1 MTKSEAPIGKLLAA
15 FAILYLVW
23 GSTYIAIR
31 FAIETLPPLLM
42 AGVRFLL
49 AGSLLYSFRR
59 WQGVEAPPLRHWKS
73 TGLVGALLLFAGN
86 GGVVL
91 AERLVP
97 SALVALLVALMPLW
111 MVLLEWLRPGGE
123 RPSQQTFVGLGI
135 GILGMVLLV
144 GPGRLGG
151 GIAITG
157 VLLVVAATMGWA
169 AGSIYSRGADLPKD
183 PLLTTSM
190 QMLCGGACL
199 LLAGLLRGEPA
210 TFDMAAVSLH
220 SMLAFLYLTAFGSLL
235 AFSAY
240 VWLLRV
246 STPAK
251 VSTYAYVNPVVAVF
265 LGWWLGGESISL
277 RVLLAAAVIIFAVIV
292 MTTGKKTK
300 A

>member
-1 MTKSEAPIGKLLAA
+1 MKPEAPLGKLLAS
-15 FAILYLVW
+15 FAILYVVW

-42 AGVRFLL
+42 ASARFLL
-49 AGSLLYSFRR
+49 AGGLLYALRR
-59 WQGVEAPPLRHWKS
+59 LQGIEAPPRRHWRT

-91 AERLVP
+91 AEQLVP

-111 MVLLEWLRPGGE
+111 MVLFEWLRPGGE
-123 RPSQQTFVGLGI
+123 RPSAQTFVGLGV
-135 GILGMVLLV
+135 GVLGMVLLI
-144 GPGRLGG
+144 GPGKLGG
-151 GIAITG
+151 GVALSG
-157 VLLVVAATMGWA
+157 VFLVVAATMGWA

-190 QMLCGGACL
+190 QMLGGGACL
-199 LLAGLLRGEPA
+199 LIAGLLYGELASFEP
-210 TFDMAAVSLH
+210 AAVSLR
-220 SMLAFLYLTAFGSLL
+220 SVLAFFYLTVFGSLL

-246 STPAK
+246 STPAR

-265 LGWWLGGESISL
+265 LGWWLGGEPISL
-277 RVLLAAAVIIFAVIV
+277 RVLLAAAVIIFAVVV
-292 MTTGKKTK
+292 MTTGKKAK
-300 A
+300 V